1 MSVNVR
7 MIEAGSDLVWLCGMS
22 RELETAFA
30 GRKVTLYRH
39 RTAPACLLDA
49 GGARVCVADLTP
61 GSSHIQSDYPVVREE
76 WRQWGAR
83 RTDGA
88 EVEHVRVR
96 DGDRVIS
103 IHLVW
108 RNRIGDEERTELIW
122 ELGGLRTNAIL
133 VSLDG
138 TVLDVLRP
146 VSERVNRV
154 RTVLPGRPYVPP
166 PTGVRQRLDEPWTWD
181 TGDGADTGGNRRT
194 VREFLAGGFLASSG
208 FLADELLARCGVDGA
223 LPVAQC
229 GRETRVRIESEFR
242 NLLADPSPHL
252 LLDESGE
259 PAGYCGYR
267 PTHVAP
273 DRVAPAGS
281 FCEAAT
287 RTWRARRESQPGS
300 GSILDQLATWRGA
313 LRKLL
318 RQRDNL
324 RGDVVRAEQAGELR
338 RLADLI
344 MANLS
349 DIPEGTEVVTL
360 TDWFQNSGAT
370 VQVRLD
376 PTRNA
381 ASQAEQLYRR
391 AKRLQNGLL
400 LITARL
406 RKTELAINSLEQQIR
421 EAEDAARGSNDQRVR
436 RYQMQGVSDGG
447 GRKQPFQGIRPRRY
461 RTKDGGWLVLVGRN
475 DDENDALSLKATAPD
490 DLWFHAQ
497 GCPGSHVVLKKE
509 GRKEQPGRQAIAEAA
524 AVAAYWSKARGS
536 SKVGVSYT
544 LGKYVTKPRGSPPG
558 TVTIRHEK
566 LITVPPALL
575 PLADEVQE
583 ATQ

>member
-1 MSVNVR
+1 VSVNVR
-7 MIEAGSDLVWLCGMS
+7 MIEAGFDLVWLCGMS
-22 RELETAFA
+22 RELETTFA
-30 GRKVTLYRH
+30 GRNVTLYRH
-39 RTAPACLLDA
+39 RTRPACLLDA

-61 GSSHIQSDYPVVREE
+61 GSSRIQSEYPPVRED

-83 RTDGA
+83 RTEGFA
-88 EVEHVRVR
+88 VERVRVR

-108 RNRIGDEERTELIW
+108 RSRIGDEERTELIW
-122 ELGGLRTNAIL
+122 EFGGLRTNAIL
-133 VSLDG
+133 VSSEG
-138 TVLDVLRP
+138 TVLDALRP

-166 PTGVRQRLDEPWTWD
+166 PVGGRQRLDEPWIWETQ
-181 TGDGADTGGNRRT
+181 GGPLT
-194 VREFLAGGFLASSG
+194 VFEFLAKGFLASG
-208 FLADELLARCGVDGA
+208 AFLADELLTRCGVDGA

-229 GRETRVRIESEFR
+229 GHETRVRIESEFR
-242 NLLADPSPHL
+242 HLLADPSPHL

-259 PAGYCGYR
+259 PVGYCGYF
-267 PTHVAP
+267 PTHVP
-273 DRVAPAGS
+273 PKRVVPAGS

-287 RTWRARRESQPGS
+287 RTWRARQKSQPDGD
-300 GSILDQLATWRGA
+300 SIPVQLAEWRGE

-324 RGDVVRAEQAGELR
+324 RGDAARAEQAGEMR

-349 DIPEGTEVVTL
+349 DIPEGTGEVTL
-360 TDWFQNSGAT
+360 RDWFRDSGAT
-370 VQVRLD
+370 VRVRLD

-381 ASQAEQLYRR
+381 ALQAEQLYRR
-391 AKRLQNGLL
+391 AKRLQNGLP

-406 RKTELAINSLEQQIR
+406 RKTELAINSLEKRIR
-421 EAEDAARGSNDQRVR
+421 EAEDTAGGSNGQRVR
-436 RYQMQGVSDGG
+436 RHQMQGMSDEGA
-447 GRKQPFQGIRPRRY
+447 RKQPFHGIRPRRY
-461 RTKDGGWLVLVGRN
+461 RTRDGGWLVLVGRN
-475 DDENDALSLKATAPD
+475 DDENDVLSLKVAAPD

-558 TVTIRHEK
+558 TVMIRHEK

-575 PLADEVQE
+575 PLADEAQE
-583 ATQ
+583 AIQ

>member
-1 MSVNVR
+1 
-7 MIEAGSDLVWLCGMS
+7 MIEAGSDLVWLRGMS

-30 GRKVTLYRH
+30 GRRVTLYRH
-39 RTAPACLLDA
+39 RARPACLLDA

-61 GSSHIQSDYPVVREE
+61 GSSHIQSEHPVVRED

-83 RTDGA
+83 RTEGA
-88 EVEHVRVR
+88 EFEHVRVR

-108 RNRIGDEERTELIW
+108 RSRIGDEERTELIW

-133 VSLDG
+133 VSSEG

-166 PTGVRQRLDEPWTWD
+166 PTGVRQRLDKPWTWG
-181 TGDGADTGGNRRT
+181 TGDGADTGDTRST
-194 VREFLAGGFLASSG
+194 VREFLVRGFLASSG
-208 FLADELLARCGVDGA
+208 FLADELLARCGVDGT
-223 LPVAQC
+223 LQVAEC
-229 GRETRVRIESEFR
+229 RPETRARIESEFLR
-242 NLLADPSPHL
+242 LLAEPSPHL
-252 LLDESGE
+252 LFDESGE
-259 PAGYCGYR
+259 PAGYCGYC
-267 PTHVAP
+267 PTHLP
-273 DRVAPAGS
+273 PERVAPASS
-281 FCEAAT
+281 FCEAAA
-287 RTWRARRESQPGS
+287 RTWCARKESQPGND
-300 GSILDQLATWRGA
+300 SILDQITTWRGA

-324 RGDVVRAEQAGELR
+324 RGDVARAEQAGELR

-349 DIPEGTEVVTL
+349 DIPEGTEEVTL
-360 TDWFQNSGAT
+360 TDWFQDSGAT

-381 ASQAEQLYRR
+381 ASQAEQAYRR
-391 AKRLQNGLL
+391 AKRLRNGLP

-406 RKTELAINSLEQQIR
+406 RKTELAINNLEKRIR
-421 EAEDAARGSNDQRVR
+421 EAEDATGGSNGRRVR
-436 RYQMQGVSDGG
+436 RYQMHGVSDERT
-447 GRKQPFQGIRPRRY
+447 RKQPDHGIRPRRY
-461 RTKDGGWLVLVGRN
+461 RTRDGGWLVLVGRN
-475 DDENDALSLKATAPD
+475 DDENDVLSLKITAPD

-575 PLADEVQE
+575 PLADEAQE